1 MPSRP
6 IFDDWGWRMKKL
18 WGAPW
23 WCAHQGGGFPTLE
36 PQTVRD
42 GGTTQLPHSN
52 PCVWNLLNFTIKSL
66 WMAACTFAKIF
77 PNSCQKLFISHCI
90 DHRLSPL
97 PTLCMAGVKSIKTQD
112 GKLTKKR
119 NARRL
124 IRNQNFA
131 MCPSSS
137 GRWWAS
143 PENWF
148 WCLVALVRSLPLGSG
163 QRNLTLPVNDLLTN
177 KTQRVEIKKHVPL
190 NETFTLWSTFAKD
203 DVLPNNACLYI
214 FSVHCPFNL
223 VAVNRHWGRERVNV
237 FFLHPIDK
245 LIHAPFCQT
254 VWKYFWLR
262 PVESLES
269 GQWFL
274 VRVATSLETHATP
287 AFRMYLQLAAVKML
301 ILPHPPLS
309 CNKILTGCPVK
320 APDPSKAWMSSKSL
334 RSGPRWRSPQKSPKP
349 SLDPKWTLFF

>member
-42 GGTTQLPHSN
+42 RGTTQLPHSN

-112 GKLTKKR
+112 GKLTKKW

-124 IRNQNFA
+124 KPKLCNVPEQLWPVIGFA
-131 MCPSSS
+131 
-137 GRWWAS
+137 RK
-143 PENWF
+143 
-148 WCLVALVRSLPLGSG
+148 LVLVFGGTSQVTP
-163 QRNLTLPVNDLLTN
+163 TLARG
-177 KTQRVEIKKHVPL
+177 K
-190 NETFTLWSTFAKD
+190 
-203 DVLPNNACLYI
+203 
-214 FSVHCPFNL
+214 
-223 VAVNRHWGRERVNV
+223 G
-237 FFLHPIDK
+237 
-245 LIHAPFCQT
+245 
-254 VWKYFWLR
+254 
-262 PVESLES
+262 
-269 GQWFL
+269 
-274 VRVATSLETHATP
+274 
-287 AFRMYLQLAAVKML
+287 
-301 ILPHPPLS
+301 ILPYL
-309 CNKILTGCPVK
+309 
-320 APDPSKAWMSSKSL
+320 WMTSRLIKL
-334 RSGPRWRSPQKSPKP
+334 REFR
-349 SLDPKWTLFF
+349 